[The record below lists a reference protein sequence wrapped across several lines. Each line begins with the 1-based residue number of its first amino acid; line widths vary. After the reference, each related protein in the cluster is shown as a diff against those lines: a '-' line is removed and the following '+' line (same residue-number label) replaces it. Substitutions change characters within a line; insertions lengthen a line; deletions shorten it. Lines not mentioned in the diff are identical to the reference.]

1 MRVRHWIAWGIL
13 VFLTFGIGGV
23 AFGFHA
29 AGYEKYIV
37 ETGSMVPELNPG
49 DLVIDRPAKD
59 GYKVGDVIT
68 FRHGEGADLVT
79 HRVIDITPDGI
90 KTKGD
95 ANRTA
100 DVWTI
105 PQDLVQG
112 VVAFN
117 IPKGGFVVL
126 FLSQPAGIGAVLL
139 AIVCLVLLWRL
150 FFPTDT
156 ANGKEPEGAA
166 RVDGDSVSD
175 GPPTASAAGPQPDDP
190 ATLTSEATG
199 APNVSSSAPTGG
211 RHVAP

>member
-1 MRVRHWIAWGIL
+1 MRIRHWIAWGLL
-13 VFLTFGIGGV
+13 VFAILGIGGV
-23 AFGFHA
+23 AFGLHA

-37 ETGSMVPELNPG
+37 RTGSMAPELNPG
-49 DLVIDRPAKD
+49 DLVIDKSASN

-68 FRHGEGADLVT
+68 FRHGQGADLVT
-79 HRVIDITPDGI
+79 HRIIEITPDGI

-105 PQDLVQG
+105 PPDFVQG

-117 IPKGGFVVL
+117 IPKGGFVAL

-139 AIVCLVLLWRL
+139 AVVCLVLLWRL

-156 ANGKEPEGAA
+156 ANGKETEGAA
-166 RVDGDSVSD
+166 RVDGDSGPD
-175 GPPTASAAGPQPDDP
+175 GAPTASAAGPQPADH
-190 ATLTSEATG
+190 TSEATG
-199 APNVSSSAPTGG
+199 AHNVSSSTPTRG